1 MCLCQNRSYVVM
13 CFFQKYVLMCFCQK
27 RPYVVMAEIWGY
39 VLGTWD
45 GDLAGF
51 EPRGRGRRY
60 IYGFGEIG
68 LLWRVLRRL
77 YAYGNKL
84 GMLRIDCKLRF

>member
-1 MCLCQNRSYVVM
+1 MNMLMPKKAYVVM
-13 CFFQKYVLMCFCQK
+13 S
-27 RPYVVMAEIWGY
+27 EICGY

-60 IYGFGEIG
+60 IYGSGERG

-77 YAYGNKL
+77 YAYGNLL
-84 GMLRIDCKLRF
+84 GMLRMDCKLRF